1 MGNAVKVVNLRLD
14 SFGSFL
20 GMEKGCIIVRDRNG
34 KEERY
39 PLFEQEIG
47 EVVLQSGN
55 LVSTGVLATLGFWG
69 IDVLITTRN
78 GRPIA
83 MLKNLED
90 DAHVKTRINQY
101 EAIKNGKGVYT
112 AKQIVLAKILGQNEV
127 LKKYGLRQHDIMG
140 IKEAIGRLEGDLK
153 TVRKRLM
160 VIEAKASKRYFQQI
174 FLLFPKELRPDARK
188 TFHAY
193 DGINNLFNLAYE
205 LLFWKCY
212 RALSKAHLETH
223 LGFVHILTH
232 ARPSLVCDFVE
243 LYRYLVDDFLIR
255 YAQKLKP
262 KDFTAKVEEFNGK
275 KGKRIYLNKRKTNEL
290 TDALHE
296 YFRRKV
302 DIPRIK
308 HGYKQEIESL
318 INEEALLLAKFL
330 RGEKSEWIPRVV
342 RLCD

>member
-1 MGNAVKVVNLRLD
+1 MGNAIKVLNLRLD

-34 KEERY
+34 NEEKY
-39 PLFEQEIG
+39 PLFEAEIG

-55 LVSTGVLATLGFWG
+55 LVSTGVLSALGFWG

-188 TFHAY
+188 TFQAY
-193 DGINNLFNLAYE
+193 DGINNLFNLGYE

-212 RALSKAHLETH
+212 RALTKAHLETY
-223 LGFVHILTH
+223 LGFMHSLIFG
-232 ARPSLVCDFVE
+232 RPSLVCDFE
-243 LYRYLVDDFLIR
+243 EIYRYLVDDFLIR
-255 YAQKLKP
+255 YSQKLKP
-262 KDFTAKVEEFNGK
+262 KDFIARTEVFNDK
-275 KGKRIYLNKRKTNEL
+275 KGKRIYLNKPRTEEL
-290 TDALHE
+290 TKGLHE
-296 YFRRKV
+296 YFRVKV
-302 DIPRIK
+302 EIPRVK
-308 HGYKQEIESL
+308 YGNKQEIESL

-330 RGEKSEWIPRVV
+330 RGEKSEWIPRMV

>member
-1 MGNAVKVVNLRLD
+1 MGNAIKVVNLRLD

-20 GMEKGCIIVRDRNG
+20 GMEKGCIIVRDRKGN
-34 KEERY
+34 EEKY
-39 PLFEQEIG
+39 PLFEAEIG

-55 LVSTGVLATLGFWG
+55 LVSTGVLSALGFWG

-112 AKQIVLAKILGQNEV
+112 AKQIVMAKILGQNEV

-188 TFHAY
+188 TFQAY
-193 DGINNLFNLAYE
+193 DGINNLFNLGYE

-212 RALSKAHLETH
+212 RALTKAHLETY
-223 LGFVHILTH
+223 LGFMHSLIFG
-232 ARPSLVCDFVE
+232 RPSLVCDFE
-243 LYRYLVDDFLIR
+243 EIYRYLVDDFLIR
-255 YAQKLKP
+255 YSQKLKP
-262 KDFTAKVEEFNGK
+262 KDFIAKTEVFNDK
-275 KGKRIYLNKRKTNEL
+275 KGKRIYLNKPRTEEL
-290 TDALHE
+290 TKGLHE
-296 YFRRKV
+296 YFRVKV
-302 DIPRIK
+302 EIPRVK
-308 HGYKQEIESL
+308 YGNKQEIESL
-318 INEEALLLAKFL
+318 INEEALLLAKYL
-330 RGEKSEWIPRVV
+330 RNERAEWIPRVV